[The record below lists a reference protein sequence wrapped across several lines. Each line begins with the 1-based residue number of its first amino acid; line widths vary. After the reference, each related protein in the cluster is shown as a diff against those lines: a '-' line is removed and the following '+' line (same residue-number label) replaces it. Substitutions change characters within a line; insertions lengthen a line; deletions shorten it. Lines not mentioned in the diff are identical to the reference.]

1 MASQRRVV
9 GRPGQITVRDIEE
22 AGRAI
27 GLEGLTVQGVATA
40 LGVTPTALYRHVDG
54 RFGLE
59 NLVGESLLAELVV
72 VDQLEHDAADHLL
85 SFAEQLRNFVL
96 DHPGMSSYLQVL
108 FPRGKAGAAL
118 LEGEITSL
126 TRRGYEPDA
135 AAVVCGTV
143 ALLAISL
150 AAAEENQRKGIAS
163 APGFQDQRSAS
174 QRLLK
179 TEGVLAAAHA
189 DLPEIGNDAYFRLV
203 ISACLHGIV
212 STAPPGRTVAEIT
225 AKLMSPAPADLTPP
239 AAKAAKAAKAT
250 KAMKAATAAEEER

>member
-1 MASQRRVV
+1 MASQRRVG
-9 GRPGQITVRDIEE
+9 GRPGQITVRDIER

-54 RFGLE
+54 KFGLE
-59 NLVGESLLAELVV
+59 NLVGESLLAELAI
-72 VDQLEHDAADHLL
+72 VDRPEHDAAEHLL
-85 SFAEQLRNFVL
+85 SFADQLRDFVL
-96 DHPGMSSYLQVL
+96 EHPGMSSYLQVL
-108 FPRGKAGAAL
+108 FPRGRSGAAL

-126 TRRGYEPDA
+126 ARRGYEPDA

-150 AAAEENQRKGIAS
+150 AAAEESQRRGIAS
-163 APGFQDQRSAS
+163 SPGFQDQLSAS
-174 QRLLK
+174 QRLLR

-203 ISACLHGIV
+203 IHACLHGILT
-212 STAPPGRTVAEIT
+212 TAPPGRTVNEIT
-225 AKLMSPAPADLTPP
+225 ASLAIP
-239 AAKAAKAAKAT
+239 
-250 KAMKAATAAEEER
+250 AAEEER